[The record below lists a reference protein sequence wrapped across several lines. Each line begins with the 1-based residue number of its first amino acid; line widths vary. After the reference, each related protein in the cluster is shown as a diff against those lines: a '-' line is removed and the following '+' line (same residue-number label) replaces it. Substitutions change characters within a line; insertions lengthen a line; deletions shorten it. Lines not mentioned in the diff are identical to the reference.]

1 MKPRLS
7 ICMMVKNEEKNLES
21 CLQSLQSLRDAIASE
36 LIIVDTGS
44 EDKTVEIAKRF
55 TDQVYFHP
63 WGNDFSAMRN
73 ITLKY
78 STGEW
83 VLIID
88 ADEVLGNCQPVID
101 FLQSP
106 KRKQFTTVAI
116 TIKNMVD
123 VENDIFSS
131 MVAFRFFKNDGYFH
145 FEGAIHNQAKF
156 KGEALAMPE
165 VYLLHYGYIP
175 TDKEL
180 MERKFLRTG
189 TILKQE
195 LEKDPGNIYYW
206 TQLSVTYAMHKDYK
220 EAIEYA
226 EKAYSLLPEKKTP
239 NFMFVLL
246 QLILVY
252 QHENKYEKVANIC
265 RESLAIKEGYLDV
278 YYYYA
283 ESQAVLRNYS
293 DAIIY
298 YEKYLDLLTKQE
310 QQQEK
315 DVTIIEYTVGLQQLV
330 YSNLLRLYKE
340 EKNHVKA
347 IACAKKLNDKQL
359 IKGNLQNIIYLY
371 VVLEEYADLRNYYEQ
386 HTEEDR
392 VNFLDQLNK
401 VLKETDKDVEWK
413 VAEVFCDLSD
423 TYGLLCRLILEDRER
438 YISPSTQEK
447 AAAIELGNL
456 PIYCSEIVYYL
467 LKWHYPLEKIIVNFR
482 EKWLVCVID
491 YISKYHE
498 DLSVILYGY
507 LQKYTCNSNVHEYKL
522 GKELSRY
529 VLLLDKLDEIQY
541 KEIFFRYL
549 EDGIHYLQLVY
560 SPFVL
565 DNVLIY
571 EMKNDEEAFLVYMYQ
586 AQLHKN
592 DNPKEYVKSLRNALK
607 AFPALKKGIELLLQ
621 ELQQKGEQNKLTE
634 FEQYKVQVKHT
645 IENLIA
651 NGKFVEANNILNE
664 YKSIV
669 PNDLEA
675 ILLESKILL
684 N

>member
-1 MKPRLS
+1 
-7 ICMMVKNEEKNLES
+7 MMVKNEEKNLES
-21 CLQSLQSLRDAIASE
+21 CLQSLQPLRNAVASE

-44 EDKTVEIAKRF
+44 EDDTVEIAKGF

-88 ADEVLGNCQPVID
+88 ADEVLKNCQPVID

-106 KRKQFTTVAI
+106 KRKQYASLAI
-116 TIKNMVD
+116 SIKNMVD

-131 MVAFRFFKNDGYFH
+131 MVAFRFFRNDGYFH

-156 KGEALAMPE
+156 KGETLAMPE

-180 MERKFLRTG
+180 MERIFLRTG

-226 EKAYSLLPEKKTP
+226 EKAYSLLPEKKTS

-246 QLILVY
+246 QMILVY
-252 QHENKYEKVANIC
+252 QHESQYEKVANIC

-283 ESQAVLRNYS
+283 EAQAVLKNYP

-298 YEKYLDLLTKQE
+298 YEKYLDLLAKQE

-315 DVTIIEYTVGLQQLV
+315 DVTIIEYTVGFQQLV

-340 EKNHVKA
+340 EENYIKA
-347 IACAKKLNDKQL
+347 IACVQKLTDKQL

-371 VVLEEYADLRNYYEQ
+371 VALEKYADLRNCYEK
-386 HTEEDR
+386 HIEEGEGG
-392 VNFLDQLNK
+392 NFIDQLTK
-401 VLKETDKDVEWK
+401 VLKEADKDAERK
-413 VAEVFCDLSD
+413 AAEVFCDLSD
-423 TYGLLCRLILEDRER
+423 MYGLLCKLILEDRDG
-438 YISPSTQEK
+438 YITPLTQERV
-447 AAAIELGNL
+447 ANIEFGNL
-456 PIYCSEIVYYL
+456 PIYCSEILYYL
-467 LKWHYPLEKIIVNFR
+467 LKWHYPLEKFIVNFR
-482 EKWLVCVID
+482 EKWLACVID
-491 YISKYHE
+491 YINKYHE
-498 DLSVILYGY
+498 DLSVILYNY
-507 LQKYTCNSNVHEYKL
+507 LQKYTCKPELHEYKL

-529 VLLLDKLDEIQY
+529 VLLLGKMNEIQY
-541 KEIFFRYL
+541 KEVFFRYL
-549 EDGIHYLQLVY
+549 DNGIHYLQLVY
-560 SPFVL
+560 NPLVL
-565 DNVLIY
+565 ENALIY
-571 EMKNDEEAFLVYMYQ
+571 EMKNDEETFLAYMYQ

-621 ELQQKGEQNKLTE
+621 ELQQKGGPNKLTE
-634 FEQYKVQVKHT
+634 FEQYKVQVKRT

-675 ILLESKILL
+675 IFLESKILL

>member
-1 MKPRLS
+1 MKTRLS
-7 ICMMVKNEEKNLES
+7 ICMMVKNEEKYLEE
-21 CLQSLQSLRDAIASE
+21 CLQSLQPLRDAITSE

-44 EDKTVEIAKRF
+44 EDNTVEIAKRF

-88 ADEVLGNCQPVID
+88 ADEVLKHCQPVID
-101 FLQSP
+101 FLQSS
-106 KRKQFTTVAI
+106 KRKQYASIAI
-116 TIKNMVD
+116 AIKNMVD

-175 TDKEL
+175 TDREL

-195 LEKDPGNIYYW
+195 LEKDPGNVYYW

-252 QHENKYEKVANIC
+252 QHENQYEKVANIC

-283 ESQAVLRNYS
+283 ESQAVLKNYS
-293 DAIIY
+293 DAIMY
-298 YEKYLDLLTKQE
+298 YEKYLDLLSKQE

-315 DVTIIEYTVGLQQLV
+315 DVTIIEYTAGFQQLV

-340 EKNHVKA
+340 DKNYVKA
-347 IACAKKLNDKQL
+347 IACVEQLTDKQL
-359 IKGNLQNIIYLY
+359 IKGNLQNIIYLH
-371 VVLEEYADLRNYYEQ
+371 VALEKYKDLRNHYDQRVE
-386 HTEEDR
+386 EEDKGI
-392 VNFLDQLNK
+392 FLDQLTK
-401 VLKETDKDVEWK
+401 LLKEANDAEIK
-413 VAEVFCDLSD
+413 VAQVFCDLHNE
-423 TYGLLCRLILEDRER
+423 YGLLCKVILEDRDG
-438 YISPSTQEK
+438 YISTSTQERV
-447 AAAIELGNL
+447 ASLELDNL
-456 PIYCSEIVYYL
+456 PIYCSEILYYL

-482 EKWLVCVID
+482 EKWLVCAID

-498 DLSVILYGY
+498 DLSLILYNY
-507 LQKYTCNSNVHEYKL
+507 LQRYTCKHDINEYKL
-522 GKELSRY
+522 GKALARY
-529 VLLLDKLDEIQY
+529 ALLLDKLDEDRY
-541 KEIFFRYL
+541 KTILFRYL

-560 SPFVL
+560 TPYVIENAL
-565 DNVLIY
+565 VY

-586 AQLHKN
+586 AQSCKSN
-592 DNPKEYVKSLRNALK
+592 NPKEYVRFLRHALK
-607 AFPALKKGIELLLQ
+607 AFPALKRGIELLLQ
-621 ELQQKGEQNKLTE
+621 ELQNGERSKLTE
-634 FEQYKVQVKHT
+634 FEQYKIQVKRT
-645 IENLIA
+645 IENLIIS
-651 NGKFVEANNILNE
+651 GKLVEANQVLQE
-664 YKSIV
+664 YKNIV
-669 PNDLEA
+669 SDDLEA
-675 ILLESKILL
+675 VLLESKILL